1 MAQAQA
7 HQPVPEKDQVEGNS
21 QPNKYAQI
29 PEEVDTKRK
38 NSVRRYIAIPYQVIK
53 GAQQEEQQSVKDAV
67 ANVVSTKP

>member
-7 HQPVPEKDQVEGNS
+7 HQPVPEKNQVEGNS

-53 GAQQEEQQSVKDAV
+53 GA
-67 ANVVSTKP
+67 